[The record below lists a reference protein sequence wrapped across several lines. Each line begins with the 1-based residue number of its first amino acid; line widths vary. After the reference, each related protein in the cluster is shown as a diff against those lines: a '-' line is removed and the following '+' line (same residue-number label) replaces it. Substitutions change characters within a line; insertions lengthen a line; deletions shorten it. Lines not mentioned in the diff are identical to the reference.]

1 MKKFTKVLA
10 LVLVTVFAALS
21 MVACAPN
28 SDPEKAEKALKDKD
42 YTVVRVSD
50 GSASIA
56 GMKID
61 ASNYLN
67 ALGAEDKSD
76 LTAVVYGVKGLIG
89 GENITILYFKDSA
102 TAKEYWDKA
111 QEQYGKDDSDKDSDY
126 VIKRSG
132 KMIYFGT
139 KAAVKA
145 AR

>member
-10 LVLVTVFAALS
+10 LVLVTVFAAVL
-21 MVACAPN
+21 MVACAPSTN
-28 SDPEKAEKALKDKD
+28 PEKAEKALKDEG

-56 GMKID
+56 GVKID

-67 ALGAEDKSD
+67 ALGAEDSD

-89 GENITILYFKDSA
+89 GESITILYFKDSA